1 MISFLVDSNIILYQ
15 QSNKDYEN
23 LKKLG
28 KVSLLFIIVKLVM
41 KHTKYQVVVLY
52 IEISKRKADATSF
65 IITVHSPVVL
75 RGKGKCITMC

>member
-1 MISFLVDSNIILYQ
+1 MIMKTY
-15 QSNKDYEN
+15 
-23 LKKLG
+23 KKLG
-28 KVSLLFIIVKLVM
+28 KVSLLFVIVKLVM
-41 KHTKYQVVVLY
+41 KHAKYQVVVLY